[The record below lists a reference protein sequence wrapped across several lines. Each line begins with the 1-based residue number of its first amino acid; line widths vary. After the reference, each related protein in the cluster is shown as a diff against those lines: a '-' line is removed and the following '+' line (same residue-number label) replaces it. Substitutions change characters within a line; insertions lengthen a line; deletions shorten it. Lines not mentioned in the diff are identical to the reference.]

1 MHKNFTK
8 FEKILAAIFF
18 ALLLPCTVNAMTI
31 EKTAVGPFP
40 WHPGGTGSYQVVV
53 TNTGSPIAPGTILT
67 VHDDG
72 NFPSPPLS
80 LTGISAAPGWVCS
93 SGQCTYTVGPTP
105 VSVGTTW
112 TFTINVSIDATYTG
126 GVVQNCVEL
135 TKQHPGAVATKVGC
149 ACSSVSIQPVTT
161 SFTLNKTVIGTPWQ
175 PGGTGAY
182 QVVVTNTGGDINAG
196 TLIVQDDGNFPSPPL
211 SLINITAPPGWDCTT
226 TPGQCSYNGSYPIPA
241 GASWTF
247 TVNVS
252 IDSTYAGGTVQN
264 CAQLMLQQAG
274 PPVLLANGCVNTTI
288 GVVQPTGPA
297 ITKTAIG
304 PLPWQA
310 GGTGTFEITETSP
323 WTLSGLHMIVKDV
336 LPPPFSLST
345 PQPSNAPW
353 VCNDW
358 SNPMFNYPP
367 LYPPY
372 PGSPPPPSNW
382 LICMLDPSSS
392 LYPIHAGDPL
402 PPIHVKVDIDPAYAG
417 GYAQNCAEIGH
428 ETPADP
434 IWYNQPG
441 CTKLPIKKNNQKV
454 SLTLEKTAIGSQWQP
469 GGTGAYQVVVTNNG
483 GDINAGTLIVQDD
496 GNFPSPPLSLINIT
510 APPGW
515 DCTTTPGQCSYN
527 GSYPIPA
534 GASWTFTVHVSVSN
548 LYTGGAVQNCA
559 QVTFEGAGPP
569 QLMANGCATAN
580 VSSNSSGF
588 CTTDAD
594 CVGPV
599 LMSCISNMCVPLI
612 SASCANNQNGG
623 SCNDGNACT
632 VNDICSNQA
641 CIGTPLICDDGNVN
655 TIDSCNPNVGCIFS
669 PVAQNP
675 SGNSSFSVQMKHSPR
690 TFSTGSKGT
699 LRLKAKNKGST
710 LEKGMLT
717 VVEHLPVGLS
727 VKSGDFRA
735 NSWRC
740 KGGMISSSGQ
750 DVTCTYN
757 RKLGKQKKGTLN
769 LNVSVTHVGNHAVH
783 VKEVEYCATVSV
795 KGAANGAAIQQQSP
809 VTVCDKIRIK
819 HEKSNSIFN
828 LPIGIGIGLGGIGA
842 GGGKGVG
849 RGAVP

>member
-1 MHKNFTK
+1 MYRDFTK
-8 FEKILAAIFF
+8 LEKILASIIFI
-18 ALLLPCTVNAMTI
+18 LVLPGAVNAMTI

-93 SGQCTYTVGPTP
+93 SGQCTYTVGSTP
-105 VSVGTTW
+105 VPVGTTW

-149 ACSSVSIQPVTT
+149 ACSSVSIQPATT
-161 SFTLNKTVIGTPWQ
+161 SFTLNKTAIGTPWQ

-211 SLINITAPPGWDCTT
+211 SLINITAPPGWDCIT

-252 IDSTYAGGTVQN
+252 IDSTYAGGTVEN
-264 CAQLMLQQAG
+264 CAELTLQLAGATPVKQASG
-274 PPVLLANGCVNTTI
+274 CASTEIKSNPPSGA
-288 GVVQPTGPA
+288 A

-310 GGTGTFEITETSP
+310 GGTGTFEISTISP
-323 WTLSGLHMIVKDV
+323 WTLSGLSMIVKDV

-358 SNPMFNYPP
+358 SNPMFNYGS
-367 LYPPY
+367 LYPP
-372 PGSPPPPSNW
+372 PGSPPPPPNW

-402 PPIHVKVDIDPAYAG
+402 PPIHVKVDIDSTYAG
-417 GYAQNCAEIGH
+417 GYVQNCAEIGH

-441 CTKLPIKKNNQKV
+441 CTKLPIKKNNQKM
-454 SLTLEKTAIGSQWQP
+454 SLTLEKTAIGSPWQP
-469 GGTGAYQVVVTNNG
+469 GGTGAYQVVVTNTG

-510 APPGW
+510 APSGW

-527 GSYPIPA
+527 GPYPIPA
-534 GASWTFTVHVSVSN
+534 GASWTFTVHVSISN
-548 LYTGGAVQNCA
+548 SYTSPAVQNCA

-569 QLMANGCATAN
+569 QLMANGCAMANFLGSSDGTVCTA
-580 VSSNSSGF
+580 SSDCPVNELCFNGVCTGSGDIVG
-588 CTTDAD
+588 TTIQSIA
-594 CVGPV
+594 
-599 LMSCISNMCVPLI
+599 IH
-612 SASCANNQNGG
+612 
-623 SCNDGNACT
+623 
-632 VNDICSNQA
+632 QA
-641 CIGTPLICDDGNVN
+641 
-655 TIDSCNPNVGCIFS
+655 
-669 PVAQNP
+669 
-675 SGNSSFSVQMKHSPR
+675 HSPSH
-690 TFSTGSKGT
+690 FATGSKGT
-699 LRLKAKNKGST
+699 LRLKIKNKGENLAKDT
-710 LEKGMLT
+710 LM
-717 VVEHLPVGLS
+717 VSDHLPAGLF
-727 VKSGDFRA
+727 VKHSGFRA
-735 NSWRC
+735 GSWHC
-740 KGGMISSSGQ
+740 NGGMVSSSGQ
-750 DVTCTYN
+750 NVICTYHKALG
-757 RKLGKQKKGTLN
+757 RKHQTTLN
-769 LNVSVTHVGNHAVH
+769 LNVSVASVDKFPVH
-783 VKEVEYCATVSV
+783 TKEVEHCATVSV
-795 KGAANGAAIQQQSP
+795 KGATKGEKIQQRSP

-828 LPIGIGIGLGGIGA
+828 LPIGIGIGLGGIG
-842 GGGKGVG
+842 GGGKGTG